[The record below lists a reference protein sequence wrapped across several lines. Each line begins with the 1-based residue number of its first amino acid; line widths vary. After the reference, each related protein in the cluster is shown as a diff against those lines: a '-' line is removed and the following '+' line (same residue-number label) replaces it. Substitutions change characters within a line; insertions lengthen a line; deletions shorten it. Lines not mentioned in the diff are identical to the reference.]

1 MKNIITRSLLVA
13 IMGLSACQF
22 GTEKTKQEHEIF
34 KDTLVYNYQNIHERA
49 PDCGTKADS
58 ACTVVS
64 IKYPVFKT
72 APMLNDTIVKK
83 LAQLGIMDDRKPD
96 TNLAVVA
103 KKFIQS
109 YVDFKKTDKRSE
121 MFFTMD
127 SYAKIL
133 AQDSSLITLEYG
145 GYNYQ
150 GGAHGGTFTGFINW
164 NPKTG
169 REVTL
174 KDILADGKYPEL
186 SKIAE
191 GIFRKNEKLSDT
203 SSLARDYFFKDNKFA
218 LNENYSLT
226 PTGLRFIY
234 NQYEIKPYA
243 AGQTELLVPYL
254 SIKNILRPNTAIS
267 QYVK

>member
-1 MKNIITRSLLVA
+1 MKNIITSALFAVIL
-13 IMGLSACQF
+13 GLNACQF
-22 GTEKTKQEHEIF
+22 GTESKKVKPDIF
-34 KDTLVYNYQNIHERA
+34 KDTLVYSYQNIHERA
-49 PDCGTKADS
+49 PDCGNKADS

-64 IKYPVFKT
+64 IKYPVFEKM
-72 APMLNDTIVKK
+72 PMLSDTIVKK
-83 LAQLGIMDDRKPD
+83 LAQLGIMNDRKAD
-96 TNLAVVA
+96 TSLALVA

-109 YVDFKKTDKRSE
+109 YVDFKKTDKRSQ
-121 MFFTMD
+121 MFFTME
-127 SYAKIL
+127 SYAKVL
-133 AQDSSLITLEYG
+133 AQDSSLVALEYG

-150 GGAHGGTFTGFINW
+150 GGAHGGSFTGFINW

-169 REVTL
+169 KQLEL
-174 KDILADGKYPEL
+174 KDIIAEGKYPEL

-191 GIFRKNEKLSDT
+191 GIFRKSEKLSDT

-226 PTGLRFIY
+226 PTGLRFVY

-243 AGQTELLVPYL
+243 AGQTELLVPYS
-254 SIKNILRPNTAIS
+254 SIKNILRPHTAIS

>member
-1 MKNIITRSLLVA
+1 MKNITTSTLLVA
-13 IMGLSACQF
+13 ILGLSACQF
-22 GTEKTKQEHEIF
+22 GTDKPKEQHEIF

-49 PDCGTKADS
+49 PDCGEKADS

-64 IKYPVFKT
+64 IKYPVFAKM
-72 APMLNDTIVKK
+72 PMLNDTIVKK

-96 TNLAVVA
+96 TSLTLVA

-109 YVDFKKTDKRSE
+109 YVDFKKTEKRSQ

-127 SYAKIL
+127 SYAKVL
-133 AQDSSLITLEYG
+133 AQDSSLVTLEYG

-150 GGAHGGTFTGFINW
+150 GGAHGGSFTGFINW
-164 NPKTG
+164 NRKTG
-169 REVTL
+169 KEVTL
-174 KDILADGKYPEL
+174 KEIIADGKYPEL

-191 GIFRKNEKLSDT
+191 GIFRKSEKLSDT

-226 PTGLRFIY
+226 PTGLRFVY

-243 AGQTELLVPYL
+243 AGQTELLVPYS